1 MGSST
6 LHSSTLRHHF
16 IALILVPRNPILQN
30 KMAKFAVALLSVA
43 LLAASVMSQD
53 DVTASCSAQC
63 GLSCDVSLS
72 QCVDLPPFNNCA
84 KDKEVCVDECMLTC
98 VCDENCLKKC
108 VAAQTACEAAG
119 EGLINTF
126 TCKTKAAVCEG
137 SCPASCAVST
147 GAEAVKDLGKLVPG
161 NRK

>member
-1 MGSST
+1 MGST
-6 LHSSTLRHHF
+6 LHSSTLQHHF
-16 IALILVPRNPILQN
+16 IALIVVSRNPLILQ
-30 KMAKFAVALLSVA
+30 KMANFAVALLSVA

-72 QCVDLPPFNNCA
+72 QCVDLPPLNDCA

-108 VAAQTACEAAG
+108 LAAETACEAAG
-119 EGLINTF
+119 DGVINTLS
-126 TCKTKAAVCEG
+126 CKTKAAICEG